1 MVRKYV
7 LFFLHYKF
15 KVNMLLKNRKEYIST
30 CTVFFALH
38 FVAKL
43 HFSTFLV
50 EIMKYLG
57 GLFQLLSTS
66 ERERGNLKKNTAII
80 SWRFFSREVD
90 SLDFALVS

>member
-7 LFFLHYKF
+7 LFFLHYNF
-15 KVNMLLKNRKEYIST
+15 KVNMLLKNRKGHISA
-30 CTVFFALH
+30 CEVFSALQ

-57 GLFQLLSTS
+57 GLFQLFSTS
-66 ERERGNLKKNTAII
+66 ERE
-80 SWRFFSREVD
+80 
-90 SLDFALVS
+90 